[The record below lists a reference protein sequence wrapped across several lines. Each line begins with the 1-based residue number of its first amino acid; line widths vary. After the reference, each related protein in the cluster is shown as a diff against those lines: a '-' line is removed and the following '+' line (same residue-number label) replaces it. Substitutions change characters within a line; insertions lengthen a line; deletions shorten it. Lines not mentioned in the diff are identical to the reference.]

1 MWIGVAVSPPLIRC
15 EMVNWAPPASTAAR
29 WYWRAGKPSS
39 SKNLAAQS
47 CRVRVVRLSLDRLS
61 RLSKASQ

>member
-1 MWIGVAVSPPLIRC
+1 MWIGAAFSPPLIRC
-15 EMVNWAPPASTAAR
+15 EMVNCAPPASTAAR
-29 WYWRAGKPSS
+29 WYWRAGNPSS

-47 CRVRVVRLSLDRLS
+47 CRVRVVGLSFDRLR